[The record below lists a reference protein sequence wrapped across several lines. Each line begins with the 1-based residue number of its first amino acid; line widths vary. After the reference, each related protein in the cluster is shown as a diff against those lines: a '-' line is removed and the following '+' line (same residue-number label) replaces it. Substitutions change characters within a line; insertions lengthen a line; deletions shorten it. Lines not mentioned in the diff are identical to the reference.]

1 MGSCPGPSLGH
12 CWSCQLASPRLG
24 SLHHA
29 LSVAPRHQGCS
40 VSRLSRR
47 PASTHPT
54 AVQSRLWAMP
64 EPLTA
69 ALTRG
74 LGTWPHISPEVL
86 SPFPAGDV
94 SQTLVFPFWSISRC
108 SRLSWTQSPNITP
121 MLGRARGTCLA
132 YRLHF

>member
-12 CWSCQLASPRLG
+12 CWWCQLASPRLG

-40 VSRLSRR
+40 MSRLSQR

-64 EPLTA
+64 VPLTA
-69 ALTRG
+69 PLTRG
-74 LGTWPHISPEVL
+74 LRTWPQISPEVS
-86 SPFPAGDV
+86 SPFSVGDV

-108 SRLSWTQSPNITP
+108 SCLSWTQSPNITP
-121 MLGRARGTCLA
+121 VLGRAWGTCLA
-132 YRLHF
+132 YRLHS